1 MSFGTDEL
9 FTLGFT
15 KCDNFQIYT
24 MQEYEIQKMQLLTEL
39 HIF

>member
-24 MQEYEIQKMQLLTEL
+24 MQEYEL